1 MLDFEVGGARV
12 TEPMLRA
19 HSPAILDDGSPLR
32 RTTRAPSRARPD
44 SFYERYEQRVL
55 YYDCFRSGRDVLLVG
70 PPPYGLGGTRFSG
83 LPGKASLSA
92 KTYRSDSVMITRLA
106 DVPGEVTTIRA
117 DLDSGE
123 HFDLPIQPS
132 SVSEF
137 AGARLLFTMSK
148 DNELAWIAEWARY
161 HARVH
166 GTDGVVFFD
175 NGSTR
180 YEMTEIE
187 ATIAAQGIARVAVH
201 SWPYIYGAPD
211 PAVRLN
217 PFYTQFLQVAS
228 MSVVLRRYGM
238 ASAGILNCDI
248 DELVGSPQGTT
259 IYDLVQQSPQGLIV
273 MRGRYMEP
281 VPNEGDL
288 FGDHRDYS
296 RYLAD
301 TKLATSRPKK
311 WALDP
316 SRGWVKSLKVHPYM
330 HWIENRPFFSKS
342 TPEGVFYRHFRAI
355 NTNWKD
361 RRTESLPDAG
371 QALMVDQDYIET
383 ALKS

>member
-1 MLDFEVGGARV
+1 MLE
-12 TEPMLRA
+12 ENSPMRRA
-19 HSPAILDDGSPLR
+19 
-32 RTTRAPSRARPD
+32 TRAPGRVRQA
-44 SFYERYEQRVL
+44 SFYEHYEQRL
-55 YYDCFRSGRDVLLVG
+55 LFYDCFRSGRDVLLVG
-70 PPPYGLGGTRFSG
+70 PPPYGLGSTRFSG
-83 LPGKASLSA
+83 LPGHAALSA
-92 KTYRSDSVMITRLA
+92 KNYRSGSVMITRLV
-106 DVPGEVTTIRA
+106 DVPAEVTAVRA
-117 DLDSGE
+117 VLDDGQGFE
-123 HFDLPIQPS
+123 LTVQPS
-132 SVSEF
+132 SVAEF

-180 YEMTEIE
+180 YEMGELA
-187 ATIAAQGIARVAVH
+187 ATISAQGIKRVAVH
-201 SWPYIYGAPD
+201 NWPYIYGAPD

-217 PFYTQFLQVAS
+217 PFYTQFLQIAS

-238 ASAGILNCDI
+238 ASAGILNCDV
-248 DELVGSPQGTT
+248 DELAATPSDTN
-259 IYDLVQQSPQGLIV
+259 IYQLAQQSQQGLIV

-281 VPNEGDL
+281 VPNEGAP

-301 TKLATSRPKK
+301 PALSTSRPKK

-316 SRGWVKSLKVHPYM
+316 SRGWVKNLKVHPYM

-342 TPEGVFYRHFRAI
+342 TPDGVFYRHFRAI

-371 QALMVDQDYIET
+371 QALIVDQDYIET
-383 ALKS
+383 VSRS

>member
-1 MLDFEVGGARV
+1 M
-12 TEPMLRA
+12 
-19 HSPAILDDGSPLR
+19 
-32 RTTRAPSRARPD
+32 
-44 SFYERYEQRVL
+44 L

-70 PPPYGLGGTRFSG
+70 PPPYGLGGARFSG
-83 LPGKASLSA
+83 LPGKASLDA
-92 KTYRSDSVMITRLA
+92 KTYRSESVVITRLA
-106 DVPGEVTTIRA
+106 NVSAEVTAIEV
-117 DLDSGE
+117 LVDSGE
-123 HFDLPIQPS
+123 RFDLPVQPS
-132 SVSEF
+132 SVAELS
-137 AGARLLFTMSK
+137 GARLLFTMSK

-166 GTDGVVFFD
+166 GADAVVFFD

-180 YEMTEIE
+180 YEMTEIA
-187 ATIAAQGIARVAVH
+187 ATISDQGIGRVAVH

-211 PAVRLN
+211 TAVRLN

-238 ASAGILNCDI
+238 ASAGILNCDV
-248 DELVGSPQGTT
+248 DELVATPAGKT

-281 VPNEGDL
+281 VPNDGAL

-316 SRGWVKSLKVHPYM
+316 SRGWVSNLKVHPYM

-361 RRTESLPDAG
+361 RRTEILPEAG
-371 QALMVDQDYIET
+371 QDLVVDQDYIE
-383 ALKS
+383 AVNRP

>member
-1 MLDFEVGGARV
+1 
-12 TEPMLRA
+12 
-19 HSPAILDDGSPLR
+19 
-32 RTTRAPSRARPD
+32 
-44 SFYERYEQRVL
+44 VL

-70 PPPYGLGGTRFSG
+70 PPPYGLGGARFSG
-83 LPGKASLSA
+83 LPGKASLNV
-92 KTYRSDSVMITRLA
+92 KTYLSESVMITRLA
-106 DVPGEVTTIRA
+106 DVPAEVTTI
-117 DLDSGE
+117 DVLLDSGE
-123 HFDLPIQPS
+123 RFDLPVQPT
-132 SVSEF
+132 SVVEF
-137 AGARLLFTMSK
+137 SGARLLFTMSK

-161 HARVH
+161 HARIH
-166 GTDGVVFFD
+166 GTDAVVFFD

-180 YEMTEIE
+180 YEMAEIAE
-187 ATIAAQGIARVAVH
+187 TIAKQGIERVAVH

-248 DELVGSPQGTT
+248 DELVGTPRGTT

-273 MRGRYMEP
+273 MRGQYMEP
-281 VPNEGDL
+281 VPNEGAM

-301 TKLATSRPKK
+301 AKLSTSRPKK

-316 SRGWVKSLKVHPYM
+316 SREWVKSLKIHPYM

-342 TPEGVFYRHFRAI
+342 TPDGVFYRHFRVI

-361 RRTESLPDAG
+361 RRTEILPDAG

-383 ALKS
+383 VVRS

>member
-1 MLDFEVGGARV
+1 
-12 TEPMLRA
+12 MLRA
-19 HSPAILDDGSPLR
+19 HSPAILDDSSPLR
-32 RTTRAPSRARPD
+32 RTTRAPGRARQA
-44 SFYERYEQRVL
+44 SFYDRYEQRVL

-70 PPPYGLGGTRFSG
+70 PPPYGLGAAQFVGQPSNVA
-83 LPGKASLSA
+83 LKV
-92 KTYRSDSVMITRLA
+92 KTYKSESVMITRLA
-106 DVPGEVTTIRA
+106 DVPAGVTSIRVM
-117 DLDSGE
+117 LDSGE
-123 HFDLPIQPS
+123 SFTLPVQRS
-132 SVSEF
+132 SVAEF
-137 AGARLLFTMSK
+137 SGSRLLFTMSK

-180 YEMTEIE
+180 YEMGDVA
-187 ATIAAQGIARVAVH
+187 ATIAAQGIGRVAVH

-238 ASAGILNCDI
+238 ASTGILNCDI
-248 DELVGSPQGTT
+248 DELVRTPPGTT

-281 VPNEGDL
+281 VPNDGAL
-288 FGDHRDYS
+288 RGDHRDYP

-316 SRGWVKSLKVHPYM
+316 SHDWVKSLKVHPYM

-342 TPEGVFYRHFRAI
+342 TPDGVFYRHFRAI

-361 RRTESLPDAG
+361 RRTESLPSAG
-371 QALMVDQDYIET
+371 QALLVDQDYIET
-383 ALKS
+383 ALKP